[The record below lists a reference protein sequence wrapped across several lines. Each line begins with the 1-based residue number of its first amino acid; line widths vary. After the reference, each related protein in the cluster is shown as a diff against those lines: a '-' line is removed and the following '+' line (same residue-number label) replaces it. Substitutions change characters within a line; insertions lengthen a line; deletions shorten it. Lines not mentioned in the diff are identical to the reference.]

1 MRISQARLR
10 RTALVAA
17 AGVIVAAFTTAA
29 AAPGMPAEAATSHP
43 AGPTTGSTD
52 AVEPKAPAEAVVDA
66 VAAAQARAEA
76 ERIAAEQAA
85 AAEAARIAA
94 EAARIAAEQAAAAE
108 AARIAAE
115 QARIAAEQAAAEAA
129 RESGQRVIDAAAAA
143 SGGWYRWG
151 GTSPKGF
158 DCSGYTQYVFRQVG
172 ISLPRT
178 SAAQRAV
185 ATKISQGEARPG
197 DLVFQAR
204 GRRVHHVSIYA
215 GDGMVYEALQS
226 GTRVGLKPLRVKA
239 GTAFGRVL

>member
-1 MRISQARLR
+1 MRVRQSRLR
-10 RTALVAA
+10 RTALVAG
-17 AGVIVAAFTTAA
+17 AGIIVAALTTAA
-29 AAPGMPAEAATSHP
+29 AVPGTPAEAATSHP
-43 AGPTTGSTD
+43 AGQTTVSTD
-52 AVEPKAPAEAVVDA
+52 AVDLKAPDEAVVDA

-85 AAEAARIAA
+85 AAEAARV
-94 EAARIAAEQAAAAE
+94 AAEQAAAAE
-108 AARIAAE
+108 AARVAAE

-129 RESGQRVIDAAAAA
+129 RQSGQRVIDAAAAA

-151 GTSPKGF
+151 GTTPRGF

-185 ATKISQGEARPG
+185 STKISQGEARPG

-239 GTAFGRVL
+239 GTSFGRVL